1 VTLPQQFK
9 LVRQTTQHVRVA
21 QSFEGSAC
29 ERQGRATAGH
39 DPNLPGYL
47 ILDGA
52 LDSLS
57 ERIQWYV
64 EQRYLTNQSD

>member
-1 VTLPQQFK
+1 
-9 LVRQTTQHVRVA
+9 VA

-47 ILDGA
+47 ILDGS
-52 LDSLS
+52 LDSLFK
-57 ERIQWYV
+57 RIQWDI
-64 EQRYLTNQSD
+64 EQRYLTTSQTSQKKSGPTGTGADLE